1 VKQNVFATDRLRGR
15 LVRYAEG
22 VNERSPRPS
31 PDGKSP
37 CDAALADDLG
47 WSLGVVFR
55 GYVAAANAAVEEL
68 PGGPRGYQVMA
79 AAAEGEIGSQLALAN
94 HLGIDRTV
102 MTYLLDD
109 LEGAGFIER
118 QPDPVDRRA
127 RRVVVTAK
135 GTKLLGALDGRLQEA
150 EAHLLSALGP
160 EAQSQFRA
168 HLSTIAANVNSLDPV
183 DNPCSLADNV
193 DAELPTPKAPAS
205 AGRRA

>member
-1 VKQNVFATDRLRGR
+1 VSKPTPRAAADGR
-15 LVRYAEG
+15 
-22 VNERSPRPS
+22 
-31 PDGKSP
+31 SP
-37 CDAALADDLG
+37 CDAALANDLG

-55 GYVAAANAAVEEL
+55 GYVAAANAAVAEL
-68 PGGPRGYQVMA
+68 PGGPRGYQVIA
-79 AAAEGEIGSQLALAN
+79 AAAQGEIGSQLALAH

-135 GTKLLGALDGRLQEA
+135 GAKLLATLDSRLQAA
-150 EAHLLSALGP
+150 EAHLLSALDPG
-160 EAQSQFRA
+160 AQSQFRA
-168 HLSTIAANVNSLDPV
+168 QLSTIAANLNSVDPV
-183 DNPCSLADNV
+183 DNPCSLADNI

-205 AGRRA
+205 AGHRA